1 MMNLLAIHK
10 SSSQGATSSLIWSR
24 VSSHLV
30 NISQIFTFL
39 WLFSGSPTTPEEK
52 LSLAALTMMRVNR
65 SPFHRSA
72 PNLKFCNIYQL
83 SCMCERK
90 CPNHWH
96 KLKPASSLVLSLHN
110 MKLSP
115 CANRG
120 GHCRGKCV
128 DVLTLLLD
136 TDPKCCIFFLW
147 QDLKCTRCRCLI
159 LILHTHFCMPLHLFP
174 LFC

>member
-1 MMNLLAIHK
+1 MLSKPHWHIINFWVDMMNFQAIHK

-52 LSLAALTMMRVNR
+52 LSLAALTMMRVNH

-110 MKLSP
+110 MQLSP

-120 GHCRGKCV
+120 ESMLMFLHCYWTQIQNAASFSSGG
-128 DVLTLLLD
+128 
-136 TDPKCCIFFLW
+136 I
-147 QDLKCTRCRCLI
+147 
-159 LILHTHFCMPLHLFP
+159 
-174 LFC
+174 